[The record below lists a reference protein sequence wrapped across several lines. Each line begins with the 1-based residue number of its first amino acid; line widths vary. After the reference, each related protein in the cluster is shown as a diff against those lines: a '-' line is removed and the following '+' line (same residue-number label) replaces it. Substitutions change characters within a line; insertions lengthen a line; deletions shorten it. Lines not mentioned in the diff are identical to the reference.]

1 MQIYIIFNRYGHLFL
16 FFIFYKYLIDE
27 VFHVNK
33 NFLFLKTSFNSVSKN
48 QLLSIISVVAE
59 KLFKAQYSLITV
71 DLLRFK

>member
-1 MQIYIIFNRYGHLFL
+1 MGIFFC

-48 QLLSIISVVAE
+48 QLLSTKVSHPN
-59 KLFKAQYSLITV
+59 K
-71 DLLRFK
+71 

>member
-1 MQIYIIFNRYGHLFL
+1 MGIFFL